1 VIFDITM
8 SNKPK
13 NPKGTRDFDPLTLQ
27 RRRYIINIIRS
38 VFLSYGYNEIE
49 TPSIEKRST
58 LYQKYGSEGD
68 KFIFN
73 IINSGEKIRK
83 ADINSFNNEKFND
96 FISSISEKGLRF
108 DLTVPLARYVSQHQ
122 NEISFP
128 FKRFQIQNVWRADR
142 PQKGRFQEFT
152 QCDADVVG
160 SNSILLEYEMLQLF
174 SDVFKKL
181 KLDNVRVRINHRKV
195 LNAIAKKI
203 GIKDNFNEFI
213 ILLDKIDK
221 IGIENVKNEFKSK
234 FQINNEID
242 KLFELIIK
250 KSSAQNYLEVL
261 KNDYLSENDKDLIN
275 ELELLIDLIEKNKD
289 LVEIDF
295 DLSLARGLE
304 YYTGLIYEVSMD
316 SMSEIGSIGAGGR
329 YEDLTEAFN
338 LKDNS
343 GIGISFGLER
353 IYLILE
359 KNDLFPKNITIGND
373 ILVINFGSK
382 YISNIAKN
390 INQLRLAGRKIF
402 VYPDNIKLS
411 KQFAYSDKNDFK
423 HVIIYGESENEK
435 NIVKV
440 RNMVS
445 GKEEIFDI
453 ENFTE
458 IFLKK

>member
-1 VIFDITM
+1 M

-234 FQINNEID
+234 FQTNNEID
-242 KLFELIIK
+242 KLFELIIN

-275 ELELLIDLIEKNKD
+275 ELELLIDLTEKNKD

>member
-1 VIFDITM
+1 M

-181 KLDNVRVRINHRKV
+181 KLDNVIVRINHRKV

-242 KLFELIIK
+242 KLFELITK
-250 KSSAQNYLEVL
+250 KSSPQNYLEGL

-275 ELELLIDLIEKNKD
+275 ELELLIDLTEKNKD
-289 LVEIDF
+289 LVGIDF

-373 ILVINFGSK
+373 ILVINFGSN

-423 HVIIYGESENEK
+423 YVIIYGESENEK

-440 RNMVS
+440 RNMIS

>member
-1 VIFDITM
+1 M
-8 SNKPK
+8 STKPK

-96 FISSISEKGLRF
+96 FISSVSEKGLRF

-181 KLDNVRVRINHRKV
+181 KLDNVRVRINHIKV

-359 KNDLFPKNITIGND
+359 KNDLFPKDITIGND

>member
-1 VIFDITM
+1 M
-8 SNKPK
+8 SNKPT

-58 LYQKYGSEGD
+58 LYQKYGSDGD

-83 ADINSFNNEKFND
+83 ADISSFNNEKFND

-122 NEISFP
+122 NKISFP

-275 ELELLIDLIEKNKD
+275 ELELLIDLTEKNKD

>member
-1 VIFDITM
+1 M
-8 SNKPK
+8 SNKPT

-83 ADINSFNNEKFND
+83 ADISSFNKENFND

-203 GIKDNFNEFI
+203 GINNNFNEFI

-221 IGIENVKNEFKSK
+221 IGIENVKNEFNSK

-250 KSSAQNYLEVL
+250 KSSAYNYLEVL

-275 ELELLIDLIEKNKD
+275 ELELLIDLTEKNKD
-289 LVEIDF
+289 LVTIDF

-373 ILVINFGSK
+373 ILVINFGNK
-382 YISNIAKN
+382 YISNITKN

-411 KQFAYSDKNDFK
+411 KQLTYSNKNDFK
-423 HVIIYGESENEK
+423 HVIIYGESEDEK

-440 RNMVS
+440 RNMIS
-445 GKEEIFDI
+445 GKEEIFEI
-453 ENFTE
+453 ENFTKS
-458 IFLKK
+458 FLKK

>member
-1 VIFDITM
+1 M

-250 KSSAQNYLEVL
+250 KSSPQNYFEVL

-275 ELELLIDLIEKNKD
+275 ELELLIDLTEKNKD

>member
-1 VIFDITM
+1 M

-402 VYPDNIKLS
+402 VYPDNIKIS

>member
-1 VIFDITM
+1 M

-181 KLDNVRVRINHRKV
+181 KLDNVRVRVNHRKV

-250 KSSAQNYLEVL
+250 KSSPQNYFEVL

-275 ELELLIDLIEKNKD
+275 ELELLIDLTEKNKD

>member
-1 VIFDITM
+1 M
-8 SNKPK
+8 SNKPT

-382 YISNIAKN
+382 YITNIAKN

>member
-1 VIFDITM
+1 M

-195 LNAIAKKI
+195 LNAIAQKI

-221 IGIENVKNEFKSK
+221 IGIEKVKNEFKSK

-250 KSSAQNYLEVL
+250 KSSAYNYLEVL

-275 ELELLIDLIEKNKD
+275 ELELLIDLTEKNKD
-289 LVEIDF
+289 LVTIDF

-445 GKEEIFDI
+445 GKEDIFDI

>member
-1 VIFDITM
+1 M

-234 FQINNEID
+234 FQTNNEID
-242 KLFELIIK
+242 KLFELIIN

-402 VYPDNIKLS
+402 VYPDNIKIS

>member
-1 VIFDITM
+1 M

-83 ADINSFNNEKFND
+83 ADINSFNNDKFND

-250 KSSAQNYLEVL
+250 KSSAQNYLKVL

-275 ELELLIDLIEKNKD
+275 ELELLIDLTEKNKD

>member
-1 VIFDITM
+1 M

-83 ADINSFNNEKFND
+83 ADINSFNNENFND

>member
-1 VIFDITM
+1 M

-423 HVIIYGESENEK
+423 YVIIYGESENEK

>member
-1 VIFDITM
+1 M

-181 KLDNVRVRINHRKV
+181 KLDNVRVRVNHRKV

-275 ELELLIDLIEKNKD
+275 ELELLIDLTEKNKD

>member
-1 VIFDITM
+1 M

-250 KSSAQNYLEVL
+250 KSSPQNYFEVL

>member
-1 VIFDITM
+1 M
-8 SNKPK
+8 SNKPT

-250 KSSAQNYLEVL
+250 KSSPQNYFEVL

>member
-1 VIFDITM
+1 M

-203 GIKDNFNEFI
+203 GINNNFNEFI

-234 FQINNEID
+234 FQINNEIN

-275 ELELLIDLIEKNKD
+275 ELELLIDLTEKNKD

-343 GIGISFGLER
+343 GIGISFGLES

>member
-1 VIFDITM
+1 M

-181 KLDNVRVRINHRKV
+181 KLDNVRVRVNHRKV
-195 LNAIAKKI
+195 LNAIANKI

-250 KSSAQNYLEVL
+250 KSSPQNYFEVL

-275 ELELLIDLIEKNKD
+275 ELELFIDLTKKNKD

-411 KQFAYSDKNDFK
+411 KQFSYSDKNDFK

>member
-1 VIFDITM
+1 M
-8 SNKPK
+8 SNKPT

-234 FQINNEID
+234 FQTNNEID
-242 KLFELIIK
+242 KLFELIIN

-275 ELELLIDLIEKNKD
+275 ELELLIDLTEKNKD

-382 YISNIAKN
+382 YISNIANN

>member
-1 VIFDITM
+1 M

-234 FQINNEID
+234 FQTNNEID
-242 KLFELIIK
+242 KLFELIIN

-275 ELELLIDLIEKNKD
+275 ELELLIDLTEKNKD

-304 YYTGLIYEVSMD
+304 YYTGFIYEVSMD

-402 VYPDNIKLS
+402 VYPDNIKIS

>member
-1 VIFDITM
+1 M

-181 KLDNVRVRINHRKV
+181 KLDNIRVRINHRKV

-234 FQINNEID
+234 FQINDEID

-250 KSSAQNYLEVL
+250 KSSTQNYLEVL

-390 INQLRLAGRKIF
+390 INQLRSAGRKIF